1 MIMANSSI
9 KSNKY
14 LLVLLTVITSVY
26 SFAQQYKT
34 EIPPAVGTPDK
45 VETRLGTLT
54 FKDGFPDDA
63 TIQKVYDNLDF
74 QRGVQAFLI
83 AMPAASLVA
92 IRKGLRSF
100 GPDNQTVL
108 IFETLM
114 DSRSLFLTANTE
126 SIYAMAWLNLK
137 DGPVVVESPPNT
149 LGLVDDFWF
158 HYVTDAGLVGPDKG
172 KGGKYLFL
180 PPGYKGTI
188 PKGYFVFKC
197 KTYNNWFG
205 TRGFLINGNPKP
217 GVDNIK
223 QKLRIYPL
231 AQASHPPKTTFINVS
246 GKPFNT
252 IHSMDYSF
260 FEEVNEVVQEEPN
273 EAMDPETLGL
283 LASIGIE
290 KGKAFAPDERM
301 RKILTEAAAVGN
313 ATARANAYR
322 SRLTESYF
330 YPNSAWGT
338 CFVGGSYLFEHDGVR
353 LLDARSYMF
362 FYATGIT
369 PAMAI
374 QKVGAGSAYAA
385 AFVDADKKPFDG
397 SKTYKLHLPPN
408 IPAQQ
413 FWSLVLYD
421 NQTRSMLQT
430 DQQFPSIGSQKKGVK
445 INADKS
451 VDIYFGPKAP
461 AGKEG
466 NWVQTWPGKGWN
478 IILRLYGP
486 MKSWFDKTWRP
497 GEIEE
502 MK

>member
-1 MIMANSSI
+1 MKKELLSI
-9 KSNKY
+9 
-14 LLVLLTVITSVY
+14 VFII
-26 SFAQQYKT
+26 FGIACFGQQFKT
-34 EIPPAVGTPDK
+34 DIPPSIGVPNKAD
-45 VETRLGTLT
+45 TRIGTLT
-54 FKDGFPDDA
+54 FTDGFPDDS
-63 TIQKVYDNLDF
+63 TVQKVYDNLDF
-74 QRGVQAFLI
+74 QRGVQSFLT
-83 AMPAASLVA
+83 AMPAASLSA

-100 GPDNQTVL
+100 GPDNQTII

-126 SIYAMAWLNLK
+126 SIYAMGWLNLK
-137 DGPVVVESPPNT
+137 NGPVVVESPPST

-158 HYVTDAGLVGPDKG
+158 HYVTDLGLVGPDKG
-172 KGGKYLFL
+172 KGGKFLFL

-188 PKGYFVFKC
+188 PTGYFVLKC

-205 TRGFLINGNPKP
+205 TRGFLVNGDPKP
-217 GVDNIK
+217 GVANIK
-223 QKLRIYPL
+223 KNLRIYPL
-231 AQASHPPKTTFINVS
+231 AQAVNPPQTQFVNVS
-246 GKPFNT
+246 GKSFNT

-260 FEEVNEVVQEEPN
+260 YEEVNQVVQEEPN
-273 EAMDPETLGL
+273 DAMDPETLGL

-290 KGKAFAPDERM
+290 KGKSFAPEERM
-301 RKILTEAAAVGN
+301 KKILTEAAIVGN

-322 SRLTESYF
+322 SRLADSYF

-338 CFVGGSYLFEHDGVR
+338 CFVGGSYLFEHNGVR

-369 PAMAI
+369 PAMSI

-397 SKTYKLHLPPN
+397 SKRYHLHLPPG

-430 DQQFPSIGSQKKGVK
+430 DQQFPSIGSQKKGVV
-445 INADKS
+445 INSDKS

-461 AGKEG
+461 IGKEG
-466 NWVQTWPGKGWN
+466 NWVETWPGNGWN
-478 IILRLYGP
+478 VILRLYGP
-486 MKSWFDKTWRP
+486 LKPWFDKTWRP

-502 MK
+502 IKNSN